1 MQRVATH
8 YPLLTLLQLRFDG
21 FGEVVETG
29 EALEFLDDFA
39 VATDEKAGWI
49 TEQAAELVGD
59 FVAAEDDWI
68 VHRKLLT
75 VHGEAFLG
83 EEADHRA
90 FAVFVPSNAQHGE
103 AFRGVFLLHFDEPGN
118 LDVAGLAPGSPE
130 IDEDDTALVLCER
143 DIIAVKIFE
152 FDFGGGLAVNL
163 WLGLLGVFHHVSN
176 FSARG
181 LVREISCD
189 DQDKHG
195 EDDQEHFFHCESSRF
210 HYTRKCCCAPGCQP
224 GAHLMWRMS
233 DRVQATGRCYSRS

>member
-21 FGEVVETG
+21 FGDVVETG

-68 VHRKLLT
+68 VHRKLLA

-83 EEADHRA
+83 EEGDHRA
-90 FAVFVPSNAQHGE
+90 FAVFVHRNAQHGE
-103 AFRGVFLLHFDEPGN
+103 AFRGGFLLHFDEPGN

-130 IDEDDTALVLCER
+130 IDENDSAVVLCEH
-143 DIIAVKIFE
+143 DIIAVKTFA
-152 FDFGGGLAVNL
+152 FAFGFVRGGNSSLAPIAVL
-163 WLGLLGVFHHVSN
+163 HPLTCSN
-176 FSARG
+176 A
-181 LVREISCD
+181 
-189 DQDKHG
+189 
-195 EDDQEHFFHCESSRF
+195 
-210 HYTRKCCCAPGCQP
+210 
-224 GAHLMWRMS
+224 
-233 DRVQATGRCYSRS
+233 